1 MPIDPFTAAAVG
13 GEILGGILGNSAQSR
28 ANRTNIKLAREQR
41 AWEERMS
48 NTSWQRAVQDMKDAG
63 LNPMLA
69 ISQGG
74 ASTPGGSAAT
84 VQPEDAIARGVSS
97 ASSKAMI
104 ALDVEQRKANILNT
118 NANTY
123 KAQAEGDSARAVADN
138 MKTKLHWEN
147 QKIQME
153 MEDIV
158 QRFNLTQEQR
168 AQLNRIGPLLVAA
181 EQAGID
187 LTKAQT
193 NSAKVAAQLAELG
206 IPEARVNAEWFSSMM
221 GGGGKITTAI
231 KDIISTIRAIRGK

>member
-1 MPIDPFTAAAVG
+1 MGWEIAAALG
-13 GEILGGILGNSAQSR
+13 GELLGGVLGHSAQSQ
-28 ANRTNIKLAREQR
+28 ANRTNKRLAREQR

-48 NTSWQRAVQDMKDAG
+48 STAWQRGVADMQAAG
-63 LNPMLA
+63 LNPSLA
-69 ISQGG
+69 FSQGP

-84 VQPEDAIARGVSS
+84 VQPEDALARGISS
-97 ASSKAMI
+97 AGSKALI
-104 ALDVEQRKANILNT
+104 ELDVEQRRANIQNT
-118 NANTY
+118 DALTY
-123 KAQAEGDSARAVADN
+123 KARAEGDSARAVADN
-138 MKTKLHWEN
+138 MRTKLHWEN